1 MFHNIVVPSLPSI
14 SMQGDL
20 LFYNYLHQLT
30 SNEFPT
36 LRLDFN
42 DCTDTFM
49 TLAVFIISPSVQSSP
64 LQSLTIFNIANQR
77 IKESNRIHLIIKNLQ
92 QIGVRV
98 EEYEN

>member
-1 MFHNIVVPSLPSI
+1 MFHGIAAPALPSK

-20 LFYNYLHQLT
+20 LFYKYINQLT
-30 SNEFPT
+30 SNNSQS

-49 TLAVFIISPSVQSSP
+49 TIAVFIVSPILQSSP

-92 QIGVRV
+92 QIGITV